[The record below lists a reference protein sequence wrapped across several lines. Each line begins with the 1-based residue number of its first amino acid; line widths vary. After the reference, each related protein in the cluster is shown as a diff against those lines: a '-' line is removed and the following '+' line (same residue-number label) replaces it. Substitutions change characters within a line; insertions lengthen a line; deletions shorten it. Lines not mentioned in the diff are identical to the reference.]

1 MCRVTVVDRPAPGEE
16 TGAEHPAVGG
26 EHRHLAF
33 EGIARIEQLVPALRR
48 RRHLVGAI
56 ADARGAPGVRHGK
69 LVALVIF
76 QVSGFGVEVFQVGD
90 FDRIDV
96 RQQPLFVQDFG
107 EGRGDEHHVIA
118 FTTGRHQLAHD
129 FFVGGVQRLV
139 DVHTAGSLEL
149 LQRIRGHVAVPD
161 GNHHVFRTCSL

>member
-1 MCRVTVVDRPAPGEE
+1 M
-16 TGAEHPAVGG
+16 
-26 EHRHLAF
+26 
-33 EGIARIEQLVPALRR
+33 
-48 RRHLVGAI
+48 
-56 ADARGAPGVRHGK
+56 
-69 LVALVIF
+69 
-76 QVSGFGVEVFQVGD
+76 SGFGVEVFQVGD

-96 RQQPLFVQDFG
+96 RQQSLLVQDFG
-107 EGRGDEHHVIA
+107 ERRGDEHHVIPFA
-118 FTTGRHQLAHD
+118 TGGHQLAHD